1 MSYVVMYSSQ
11 RQEADDERVPTV
23 TADTPLATTDAKA
36 RAVTAR
42 RLPARDKGFVFPTL
56 FMLAFIIYFLMPLWW
71 LFVSSTKSIDD
82 LFDSFGLWFSNFNLA
97 DNVSDDVLEGR
108 RHLLGRGCATRS
120 VYSFVSAVGAALLA
134 AAAGY
139 GFAKFAFR
147 GKELLFWFVLG
158 SVMVPTTALA
168 IPMYLMFSKIG
179 LTNNPLAVILPS
191 LVSPFGIYLMR
202 IYAEASV
209 PSELIEAARI
219 DGAGEFQIFR
229 SIAFRLLGPGFVTVL
244 LFTFVATWN
253 NYFLPLVML
262 SEPKWYPLTVGLA
275 QWNDQ
280 ANASGGAT
288 VGVQPRDHRLADL
301 GRPADHRVRLPAAL
315 LAERPGRGGVKG

>member
-1 MSYVVMYSSQ
+1 MS
-11 RQEADDERVPTV
+11 AVPAV
-23 TADTPLATTDAKA
+23 TTDAPVATTDTKERVATG
-36 RAVTAR
+36 RA
-42 RLPARDKGFVFPTL
+42 PGSDKGFVFPTL
-56 FMLAFIIYFLMPLWW
+56 FMLAFLIYFLMPLWW
-71 LFVSSTKSIDD
+71 LLVSSTKSIED
-82 LFDSFGLWFSNFNLA
+82 LFGTFGLWFSHFNLS
-97 DNVSDDVLEGR
+97 DNLSETFSKDSGIYWDWLR
-108 RHLLGRGCATRS
+108 NTL
-120 VYSFVSAVGAALLA
+120 VYSFVSAFGAAFLA
-134 AAAGY
+134 AAGGY

-147 GKELLFWFVLG
+147 GKELLFWVVLG
-158 SVMVPTTALA
+158 AVMVPTTALA
-168 IPMYLMFSKIG
+168 IPLYLMFSKIG
-179 LTNNPLAVILPS
+179 LTNSPLAIILPS

-219 DGAGEFQIFR
+219 DGAGEFHIFR
-229 SIAFRLLGPGFVTVL
+229 RIAFRLLGPGFVTVL

-288 VGVQPRDHRLADL
+288 SAFNLVITGALVSVVPLIIAFVFLQRYWQSGL
-301 GRPADHRVRLPAAL
+301 GS
-315 LAERPGRGGVKG
+315 GGVKG

>member
-1 MSYVVMYSSQ
+1 M
-11 RQEADDERVPTV
+11 
-23 TADTPLATTDAKA
+23 
-36 RAVTAR
+36 
-42 RLPARDKGFVFPTL
+42 FPTL

-71 LFVSSTKSIDD
+71 LLVSSTKSIDD
-82 LFDSFGLWFSNFNLA
+82 LFNSFGLWFSNFNFA
-97 DNVSDDVLEGR
+97 DNISETFSKDGGIYWEWLR
-108 RHLLGRGCATRS
+108 NTL
-120 VYSFVSAVGAALLA
+120 VYSFVSAIGAALLA
-134 AAAGY
+134 AMGGY

-147 GKELLFWFVLG
+147 GKELLFWIVLG
-158 SVMVPTTALA
+158 AVMVPTTALA
-168 IPMYLMFSKIG
+168 IPLYLMFSKIG
-179 LTNNPLAVILPS
+179 LTNSPLAIILPS

-219 DGAGEFQIFR
+219 DGAGEFHIFR
-229 SIAFRLLGPGFVTVL
+229 RIAFRLLGPGFVTVL

-288 VGVQPRDHRLADL
+288 SAFNLVITGALISVVPLIIAFVFLQRFWQSGL
-301 GRPADHRVRLPAAL
+301 GA
-315 LAERPGRGGVKG
+315 GGVKG

>member
-1 MSYVVMYSSQ
+1 MSAVPAVTS
-11 RQEADDERVPTV
+11 EAPGAV
-23 TADTPLATTDAKA
+23 TRTKA
-36 RAVTAR
+36 RARTGRA
-42 RLPARDKGFVFPTL
+42 PGTDKGFVFPTL
-56 FMLAFIIYFLMPLWW
+56 FMLAFLVYFLMPLWW
-71 LFVSSTKSIDD
+71 LFVSSTKSLDD
-82 LFDSFGLWFSNFNLA
+82 LFGTFGLWFSTP
-97 DNVSDDVLEGR
+97 
-108 RHLLGRGCATRS
+108 HLLSNISETFSKDGGIYLDWLRNTL
-120 VYSFVSAVGAALLA
+120 VYSFVSAIGAALLA

-158 SVMVPTTALA
+158 AVMVPTTALA
-168 IPMYLMFSKIG
+168 IPLYLMFSKIG
-179 LTNNPLAVILPS
+179 LTNSPMAIILPS

-202 IYAEASV
+202 IYAEAAV

-219 DGAGEFQIFR
+219 DGAGEFRIFR
-229 SIAFRLLGPGFVTVL
+229 QIAFRLLTPGFVTVL

-288 VGVQPRDHRLADL
+288 SAFNLVITGSLISVVPLIIAFIFLQRYWQSGL
-301 GRPADHRVRLPAAL
+301 GS
-315 LAERPGRGGVKG
+315 GGVKG